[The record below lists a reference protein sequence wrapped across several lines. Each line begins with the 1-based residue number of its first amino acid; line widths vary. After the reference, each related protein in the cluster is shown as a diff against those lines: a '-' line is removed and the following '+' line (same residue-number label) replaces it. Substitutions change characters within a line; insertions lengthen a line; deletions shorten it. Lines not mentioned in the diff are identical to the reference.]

1 MRNHIRSKRDARTAN
16 RRAAVV
22 LLLLYVYRY
31 ESYIARRV
39 VFRPRR
45 TRTHLGRTTRART
58 RTRLGATFPPN
69 VVVPVVPATSKKSA
83 FGRDGGA
90 LPRALGRERRA
101 RGHELGSAPLFRRTS
116 LYQSFP
122 RRRRNLRLAA
132 TAEHSRA
139 RSDANDASR
148 SRCRRDATT
157 VPGTTWR
164 RLSPS
169 RALSSSWRCTRSPS
183 PTRCVRRNPRALV
196 PPHPSRSTS

>member
-1 MRNHIRSKRDARTAN
+1 MTRRLAVRNHIRSKRDARTAN

-90 LPRALGRERRA
+90 LPRALGRERRESVAMSSRRNDGPGNNVAKVVTFESTQQQLAVYQKSEPNEVRPSKPPRA
-101 RGHELGSAPLFRRTS
+101 RPAPPLALDVLTRTRA
-116 LYQSFP
+116 SFP
-122 RRRRNLRLAA
+122 PD
-132 TAEHSRA
+132 
-139 RSDANDASR
+139 DA
-148 SRCRRDATT
+148 
-157 VPGTTWR
+157 
-164 RLSPS
+164 
-169 RALSSSWRCTRSPS
+169 
-183 PTRCVRRNPRALV
+183 PTG
-196 PPHPSRSTS
+196 